1 MMKKKLFIGVYN
13 PSIILTYI
21 SVFCSIIGIANLMKS
36 ETIASFDYMRVA
48 IPLLIV
54 AGVCDMFDGTVARMC
69 KRTQIEKDFG
79 VQLDS
84 LADTV
89 SFVVFP
95 ACMLTHMGNYSIA
108 SMIIACAYVFA
119 GIMRLGWFNVTVEE
133 NKGFFQGLP
142 VTLASVIVPAAYV
155 VLTFFGVT
163 GFAFELAMY
172 ITFALIAILFI
183 LNFRLNK
190 PNTKMRIVL
199 AIIALAIITMLFFI

>member
-1 MMKKKLFIGVYN
+1 MKKKLFIGVYN

-21 SVFCSIIGIANLMKS
+21 SVFCSIFGIAHLMKS
-36 ETIASFDYMRVA
+36 ETILSFDYMRVA

-69 KRTQIEKDFG
+69 KRTEVEKNFG
-79 VQLDS
+79 IQLDS

-95 ACMLTHMGNYSIA
+95 ACMLVHMANYTIA
-108 SMIIACAYVFA
+108 SMIIACFYVFA
-119 GIMRLGWFNVTVEE
+119 GIMRLGWFNVTTDT

-142 VTLASVIVPAAYV
+142 VTLSAVIIPVVYV
-155 VLTFFGVT
+155 ILEALKVSDSL
-163 GFAFELAMY
+163 FAIIMH
-172 ITFALIAILFI
+172 IVFAIIGILFI

-190 PNTKMRIVL
+190 PDTKAKIALGILAVAMIVL
-199 AIIALAIITMLFFI
+199 LFFI

>member
-142 VTLASVIVPAAYV
+142 VTLASVIVPAVYV
-155 VLTFFGVT
+155 VLTFFKVT
-163 GFAFELAMY
+163 DFAFELAIY
-172 ITFALIAILFI
+172 ITFALIAFLFI
-183 LNFRLNK
+183 FNFRLNK
-190 PNTKMRIVL
+190 PKTKTR
-199 AIIALAIITMLFFI
+199 IALAILAVAIIAMLFFI

>member
-1 MMKKKLFIGVYN
+1 MKKKLFIGVYN

-21 SVFCSIIGIANLMKS
+21 SVFCSIVGIAHLMKS
-36 ETIASFDYMRVA
+36 ETLISFDYMRLA

-69 KRTQIEKDFG
+69 KRTDVEKEFG
-79 VQLDS
+79 IQLDS

-95 ACMLTHMGNYSIA
+95 ACMLAHMANYSIV
-108 SMIIACAYVFA
+108 SMIIACFYTFA
-119 GIMRLGWFNVTVEE
+119 GIMRLGWFNVTTDT

-142 VTLASVIVPAAYV
+142 VTLSAVIVPVFYV
-155 VLTFFGVT
+155 IFTALKIT
-163 GFAFELAMY
+163 GPAFEIAMQ
-172 ITFALIAILFI
+172 ILFAVIGLLFI

-190 PNTKMRIVL
+190 PDTKARIALGVLALAMIVL
-199 AIIALAIITMLFFI
+199 LFFI

>member
-1 MMKKKLFIGVYN
+1 MKKKLFIGVYN

-36 ETIASFDYMRVA
+36 ETIVSFDYMRVA
-48 IPLLIV
+48 IPLLII

-142 VTLASVIVPAAYV
+142 VTLSAVIVPAVYV
-155 VLTFFGVT
+155 ILTFFKVS
-163 GFAFELAMY
+163 GFAFELSMY
-172 ITFALIAILFI
+172 ITFSLIAFLFI
-183 LNFRLNK
+183 FNFRLNK

-199 AIIALAIITMLFFI
+199 AILALAIIAMLFFI